1 MWIHPIARARGA
13 GLILGLV
20 SIVFLV
26 GCGGD
31 RKDPRK
37 EAGAIVFTVNRS
49 GFSEIWVMDSD
60 GRNRTKLTASAQAE
74 TDAEGSTTPAWSS
87 DGAFIAYSSSGEAVE
102 ENQRNI
108 EIYVMRAD
116 GSEPRRLTNDRVF
129 DAMPAWSP
137 DGKRIAFTHIPA
149 LGDEDADGVLI
160 VIGPDGRGRSQLTH
174 HPDTAEVVFDLHPRW
189 SPDGSLVAFTRA
201 TVTLEGKPRVAIH
214 AIAATGTGER
224 LLIEDAAEPAWSPD
238 GSRIVFTSTR
248 DRNGKT
254 CFEECSPN
262 GEIYEA
268 QADGTGVHRLTRSQ
282 AQDQTPTWT
291 SDGEHIAFVSD
302 RSNRADHEYEIYVMS
317 SDGSGLRRLTTNHV
331 WDPEP
336 AVRPG

>member
-1 MWIHPIARARGA
+1 
-13 GLILGLV
+13 
-20 SIVFLV
+20 
-26 GCGGD
+26 
-31 RKDPRK
+31 
-37 EAGAIVFTVNRS
+37 
-49 GFSEIWVMDSD
+49 MDSD

-160 VIGPDGRGRSQLTH
+160 VIGPDGRGRSQLAAPSRH
-174 HPDTAEVVFDLHPRW
+174 SRGRLRLAPEVVAGRQLGRLYPSDGHPRRQTPCRH
-189 SPDGSLVAFTRA
+189 SRHRSDRHGRAPTDRGRGRARLVARWKQDRLYEHTRLQRQD
-201 TVTLEGKPRVAIH
+201 VLRGMQPERREG
-214 AIAATGTGER
+214 
-224 LLIEDAAEPAWSPD
+224 
-238 GSRIVFTSTR
+238 
-248 DRNGKT
+248 
-254 CFEECSPN
+254 
-262 GEIYEA
+262 

-282 AQDQTPTWT
+282 AQDQRPPWT

-331 WDPEP
+331 WDLEP